1 MKLVDIIPQL
11 TKIIGKEKLIM
22 AARIYGSSLYGESV
36 VDLDIAIIIPSI
48 NGVVKHTTYVRLRK
62 LREALCKTF
71 KTDIDLVPHTIDE
84 IKDINSP
91 LWHPR
96 YNPSLVFGRDIKGK
110 FPVKSIP
117 YDQSNGFNPASFIL
131 HDTRTITRRQAIR
144 SLKSEEA
151 RIFLAKLSHGPGN
164 ALTYI
169 SFCKKQKCSVDPSN
183 TKLAFEIFS
192 SKYNMNCKEMLSYIQ
207 KCKDVII
214 NTSELPMKQALNVLS
229 WYESLVMRVLNNGKF
244 KKIIP

>member
-11 TKIIGKEKLIM
+11 TKIIGKEKLIS

-36 VDLDIAIIIPSI
+36 IDLDVAIIIPSI
-48 NGVVKHTTYVRLRK
+48 NGVVKHTTYVRLRD
-62 LREALCKTF
+62 LREMLCKMF

-96 YNPSLVFGRDIKGK
+96 YNPSLVFGRDIKSR
-110 FPVKSIP
+110 FPIKSIS
-117 YDQSNGFNPASFIL
+117 YNHLNNFNPASFIL

-144 SLKSEEA
+144 SLRGEEA

-169 SFCKKQKCSVDPSN
+169 SSRKKQEYKVDPSN
-183 TKLAFEIFS
+183 TKLAFEIFGS
-192 SKYNMNCKEMLSYIQ
+192 EYNINYKKMSSYIQ
-207 KCKDVII
+207 KCKDII
-214 NTSELPMKQALNVLS
+214 ANTGELPISQALNVLS
-229 WYESLVMRVLNNGKF
+229 WYESLVMKVLND
-244 KKIIP
+244 KKLKK